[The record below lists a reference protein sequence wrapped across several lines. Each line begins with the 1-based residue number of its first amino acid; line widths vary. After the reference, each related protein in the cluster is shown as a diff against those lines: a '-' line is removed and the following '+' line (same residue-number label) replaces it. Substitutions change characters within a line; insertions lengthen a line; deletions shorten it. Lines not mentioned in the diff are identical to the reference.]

1 MQSGARRVGEIY
13 RITSLSLLNRT
24 FSEIL
29 RARETERN
37 RSGMK
42 HFCAQKLPIF
52 DSFQIAGHAYRFC
65 EDGKLLA
72 PSEPGA
78 GLAGICRHALA

>member
-1 MQSGARRVGEIY
+1 V
-13 RITSLSLLNRT
+13 LNGT
-24 FSEIL
+24 FFKVL
-29 RARETERN
+29 RAREMERN

-52 DSFQIAGHAYRFC
+52 DSFQMAGHAYRFC

-78 GLAGICRHALA
+78 GLAGFCHHALA

>member
-1 MQSGARRVGEIY
+1 VGENC
-13 RITSLSLLNRT
+13 RITGISLLNGT

-29 RARETERN
+29 REREMERN

-42 HFCAQKLPIF
+42 HFCTQKLPIF
-52 DSFQIAGHAYRFC
+52 DSFQMVGHAYRFC

-72 PSEPGA
+72 RSEPGA
-78 GLAGICRHALA
+78 GLAGFFRHALA